1 MSSPRN
7 GIAGFRLTEHT
18 WITELGNWI
27 DAISPDGRRA
37 GALLFDARVIELP
50 GVRERVVSAV
60 LTDRRLVLGGLTGLI
75 PVADVVAAGDQV
87 WLLTAQAVTPTL
99 STLLTVPPSSDAP
112 GRGNHPYG
120 DAAPQGGRPYGSA
133 APQGGRP
140 FGDSAAHSGHP
151 YGDAPAQSG
160 QPLGGFPAHGG
171 HPYGDGGVSLLG
183 GVEVDGAASV
193 LVETARTLL
202 GLHAA
207 GVTHGSVHPGTV
219 VITAE
224 GEALLSE
231 RGLAD
236 AIRGQVSAPER
247 DAAGWASLARGLA
260 ASSTREAPQVAALF
274 ERAAGTAVT
283 RGLAAARD
291 LLLAELPPGTVSRD
305 GLARAARGR
314 SVFAQPSAY
323 RQPPAQVPEDRD
335 EGDIVTLLHVPEA
348 RTPAGPDGLAG
359 AGAGT
364 RPGAEVATR
373 PGRQGEGE
381 VRFGP
386 GVGAPAETAAER
398 IWREGR
404 DGPGGRRGAGRR
416 GRAARRRRTVLSAVV
431 LAVVLAGAAFAWL
444 RLNGGGGP
452 ELAVSEVAVHVP
464 KKTQGCDTV
473 VTVTGTITTN
483 GGVGE
488 IRYEWH
494 QNLEKKVERGTLRT
508 RADRTSYDL
517 TLRWELQGEST
528 VKATSTLRVL
538 SPGPARSGK
547 ATFTYKC

>member
-99 STLLTVPPSSDAP
+99 STLLTIPPSGDTP
-112 GRGNHPYG
+112 GRGSHPYG
-120 DAAPQGGRPYGSA
+120 DA
-133 APQGGRP
+133 
-140 FGDSAAHSGHP
+140 H
-151 YGDAPAQSG
+151 AQSG
-160 QPLGGFPAHGG
+160 QPLGGFPAQGG

-183 GVEVDGAASV
+183 GVEAGGAASV

-323 RQPPAQVPEDRD
+323 RQPAAQGPEDRD

-348 RTPAGPDGLAG
+348 RTPAGPDGV
-359 AGAGT
+359 AGT

-373 PGRQGEGE
+373 PGRQGDGE

-416 GRAARRRRTVLSAVV
+416 GRARRRRTALSAVV

-444 RLNGGGGP
+444 RLNGGGP
-452 ELAVSEVAVHVP
+452 ELAVSEVAVRVP

-488 IRYEWH
+488 IRYEWR